1 MRIFVKEYP
10 QQASEKEVRS
20 RCGKIAGII
29 GIASNILLF
38 AIKLAVGIISNSL
51 AIIADSMNNLADSA
65 SSLVTAV
72 AFKVSGKPADD
83 EHPFGHARVEYV
95 AGMIVSFLIVFVGF
109 QLGVS
114 SVKKIISPEETTFS
128 LNSLIV
134 ISFSILIKLWQ
145 WLFYKKVGKTVNS
158 STIIATSAD
167 SRNDAVA
174 TLIILVGAVFM
185 KLTGVN
191 IDGWLG
197 AAVAIF
203 ILISG
208 VKLIIETANPLL
220 GVAPDK
226 ELVKQVTEKIL
237 SYNGILGVH
246 DLTVHNYGEG
256 QRFASVH
263 CEVSA
268 SEDIMK
274 SHDIIDNIERDFV
287 TEMGI
292 QLVIH
297 LDPIETDN
305 EETNNLKVAITGELL
320 NVYPQASIHDFRV
333 VWGITHTNVLFDIA
347 VPFTLK
353 DSDANVKETA
363 IKIVRTLSENYHP
376 VIVVDRISC

>member
-1 MRIFVKEYP
+1 MRIFVKDYP
-10 QQASEKEVRS
+10 QLASEKNVRIQ
-20 RCGKIAGII
+20 CGKIAGII
-29 GIASNILLF
+29 GIASNVLLF
-38 AIKLAVGIISNSL
+38 IIKLAVGIISNSL

-65 SSLVTAV
+65 SSLVTAI

-83 EHPFGHARVEYV
+83 EHPFGHARIEYV

-109 QLGVS
+109 QLAVS
-114 SVKKIISPEETTFS
+114 SVRKIFAPEETTFS
-128 LNSLIV
+128 INSLI
-134 ISFSILIKLWQ
+134 IIAISILIKIWQ
-145 WLFYKKVGKTVNS
+145 WLFYRKVGKKVNS
-158 STIIATSAD
+158 STLIATSTD
-167 SRNDAVA
+167 SRNDVVA
-174 TLIILVGAVFM
+174 TIIILICAVIM
-185 KLTGVN
+185 KFTGLN
-191 IDGWLG
+191 LDGWLG
-197 AAVAIF
+197 AAVALF

-226 ELVKQVTEKIL
+226 NLVKQVTEKIL
-237 SYNGILGVH
+237 SYDGILGVH

-305 EETNNLKVAITGELL
+305 EETNKLKIKITESIINLYTDAT
-320 NVYPQASIHDFRV
+320 IHDFRV

-347 VPFTLK
+347 VPFSLK
-353 DSDANVKETA
+353 DSDELVKENA
-363 IKIVRTLSENYHP
+363 AQIVSSISENFHP
-376 VIVVDRISC
+376 IIVVDRVSE